1 MGIQSFLKA
10 QKGDPDWAFTP
21 EQYFDKEFKVID
33 ANLIELRQDKVDS
46 IILRQTPTEKELL
59 AKHLRIDV
67 REGATLDLAIINE
80 ASNKL
85 QQVFIYD
92 IRVRDGGHINMGL
105 FVKGGKLNK
114 HIIQVDLENG
124 ANFNGYG
131 HAQNNVGGD
140 CEIITKVNHSG
151 AYSVSN
157 QFFSCEAGT
166 DSQTVYQ
173 GMVNV
178 PADTIHAQVGLDNVN
193 LVTGK
198 GGRCHSMPEVWNQSD
213 TTRVSSGSNT
223 ELLDRERTYYLE
235 TRGLTQADAESLLV
249 TSHRNQVLGII
260 HNVEIKEEI
269 SQILLG

>member
-33 ANLIELRQDKVDS
+33 ANLIELKQDRVDS
-46 IILRQTPTEKELL
+46 VILRQTPTEKELL

-80 ASNKL
+80 ASDKL

-92 IRVRDGGHINMGL
+92 IRVRDGGHINMGV
-105 FVKGGKLNK
+105 FVKGGTLNK
-114 HIIQVDLENG
+114 HIIQVDLDNG

-131 HAQNNVGGD
+131 HAQNNVSGD
-140 CEIITKVNHSG
+140 CEIITKIRHGGS
-151 AYSVSN
+151 YSVSN

-166 DSQTVYQ
+166 GSQTVYQ
-173 GMVNV
+173 GMVTVEEN
-178 PADTIHAQVGLDNVN
+178 TEYAQVSLENVN

-198 GGRCHSMPEVWNQSD
+198 GGRCHSVPEAWNRSD
-213 TTRVSSGSNT
+213 SARITTGSNT
-223 ELLDRERTYYLE
+223 EILDRERTYYLE
-235 TRGLTQADAESLLV
+235 TRGLTQSAAESLLI

-260 HNVEIKEEI
+260 HNDEVKEEI

>member
-33 ANLIELRQDKVDS
+33 ANLIELRQDKTDS
-46 IILRQTPTEKELL
+46 VILRQTPTEKELL

-80 ASNKL
+80 ASEKL

-92 IRVRDGGHINMGL
+92 IRVRDGGHINMGV
-105 FVKGGKLNK
+105 FIKGGKLNK
-114 HIIQVDLENG
+114 HIIQVDLDNG

-131 HAQNNVGGD
+131 HAQNTDGGD
-140 CEIITKVNHSG
+140 CEIITKVNHAGS
-151 AYSVSN
+151 YSVSN
-157 QFFSCEAGT
+157 QFFSCEAGVN
-166 DSQTVYQ
+166 SQTVFQ

-178 PADTIHAQVGLDNVN
+178 SEETVYAQVGIENVN
-193 LVTGK
+193 LITGK
-198 GGRCHSMPEVWNQSD
+198 GGLCHSVPEVWNRSD
-213 TTRVSSGSNT
+213 SARVTTGSNT

-235 TRGLTQADAESLLV
+235 TRGLTQLAAESLLIN
-249 TSHRNQVLGII
+249 SHRNQVLGII
-260 HNVEIKEEI
+260 HNTEIKEEI